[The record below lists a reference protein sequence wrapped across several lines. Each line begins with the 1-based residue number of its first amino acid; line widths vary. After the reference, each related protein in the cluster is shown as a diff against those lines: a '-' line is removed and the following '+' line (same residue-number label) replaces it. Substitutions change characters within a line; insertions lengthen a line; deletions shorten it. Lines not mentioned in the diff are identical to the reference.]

1 MFERFF
7 PDDTVPSTYDIDYAK
22 LYKQGYRGLLFDID
36 NTLVKHGE
44 GATKQAIALFD
55 KLKKIG
61 FECCVIS
68 NNKKARVLLF
78 NKDIGIHT
86 VFNAHKPAAKGYYY
100 AMELMHTNVN
110 NTVFVGDQLFTDI
123 FGAKKIGMKNY
134 LVSPISSRE
143 EIQIVLKRK
152 LEKIVLDEYRTKRK
166 QMREKKYY
174 VLKRQTKSNEN

>member
-7 PDDTVPSTYDIDYAK
+7 PDETVSSTYEINYQK
-22 LYKQGYRGLLFDID
+22 LYRQGYRGLLFDID

-55 KLKKIG
+55 KLKKMG

-86 VFNAHKPAAKGYYY
+86 VFNAHKPASKGYYY
-100 AMELMHTNVN
+100 AMELMHTNVT

-152 LEKIVLDEYRTKRK
+152 LEKIVLNEYRAKRK
-166 QMREKKYY
+166 QQKAAKRYY
-174 VLKRQTKSNEN
+174 TLKRRKEVNE